1 MVWPW
6 IALWVCQDILRLL
19 IRRLCQCICALLS
32 RRNCTLKTSLVYKK
46 SLIKQ
51 LSLLRIDDGNN
62 VTEIEACL
70 FVKPYLTKSFRIYF
84 DLTRI
89 YEMYACVGNHLC
101 MVILTQFEFQFHLRC
116 KSFILVPTWT
126 KIGRRPIFVQVGL

>member
-1 MVWPW
+1 MYETHTSY
-6 IALWVCQDILRLL
+6 
-19 IRRLCQCICALLS
+19 LLS

-46 SLIKQ
+46 SVIKQ
-51 LSLLRIDDGNN
+51 VSLLRIDDGNN

-89 YEMYACVGNHLC
+89 YEMYACVG
-101 MVILTQFEFQFHLRC
+101 
-116 KSFILVPTWT
+116 KSFVHGNSDAI
-126 KIGRRPIFVQVGL
+126 